1 MQTSTLFTWTISTC
15 TCKLAVLF
23 MYLDIFRTDR
33 IFRRVIWVLI
43 ALTLC
48 YSPVFIPFFMT
59 QCSPVSA
66 AWDPVLSKTNCR
78 PLKIQELASVAVH
91 LGLDT
96 AIVVAPLPIIW
107 GLKMPRSKKIGV
119 SLIFSIGVGVIS
131 IMIWRMIYTAR
142 PDHGSDMTY
151 ELFTVC
157 IQGQMEIWL
166 GILAANIPTLG
177 PLMNRAMSVVSSRV
191 SSVSRKRK
199 QNSSTSGHR
208 IILKTFGSSGN
219 EDRSA
224 RQDFYR
230 LDDDNRESGSQRC
243 IVMNRE
249 TRVSI
254 EISGEDTAP
263 GGYTAS
269 VQANKKV

>member
-15 TCKLAVLF
+15 ACKLAVLF

-33 IFRRVIWVLI
+33 VFRRVIWVLI

-78 PLKIQELASVAVH
+78 PLKIQELASVVVH

-119 SLIFSIGVGVIS
+119 SLIFSIGVGVIA
-131 IMIWRMIYTAR
+131 IMIWRMVYTAR

-151 ELFTVC
+151 ELFTVS

-177 PLMNRAMSVVSSRV
+177 PLMSRAMGVVSSRV
-191 SSVSRKRK
+191 SSVSWKRK
-199 QNSSTSGHR
+199 QNSSASGHR

-219 EDRSA
+219 KDRSA

-230 LDDDNRESGSQRC
+230 LKDGNCEPGSRQG

-249 TRVSI
+249 TRVSV
-254 EISGEDTAP
+254 EISGKDTAP
-263 GGYTAS
+263 EGYTAR
-269 VQANKKV
+269 VQANKNV

>member
-1 MQTSTLFTWTISTC
+1 
-15 TCKLAVLF
+15 
-23 MYLDIFRTDR
+23 
-33 IFRRVIWVLI
+33 
-43 ALTLC
+43 
-48 YSPVFIPFFMT
+48 MT

-119 SLIFSIGVGVIS
+119 SLIFSIGVGVIA
-131 IMIWRMIYTAR
+131 IMIWRMVYTAR

-151 ELFTVC
+151 ELFTVSV
-157 IQGQMEIWL
+157 QGQMEIWL

-177 PLMNRAMSVVSSRV
+177 PLMNRAMGVVSSRV
-191 SSVSRKRK
+191 SSASRKRK
-199 QNSSTSGHR
+199 HNSSASGHR

-219 EDRSA
+219 KDRSA

-230 LDDDNRESGSQRC
+230 LDDGIRESGSRQG

-254 EISGEDTAP
+254 ETSGEDAAP